1 MASSLGGSA
10 ARARRKELKDNF
22 WPKEAAWLGAEETG
36 YFCAPR
42 SLPFIL
48 QALAQKSVSGDRDPS
63 AVYLELLARHHG
75 QGVVEMTYEEDHAFA
90 AGYTTQRAARTWRD
104 RMKVLVDA
112 GFIKVT
118 SSGKRYSKVLLVH
131 PSLAM
136 RKLYEAGKISEP
148 LWQAFRT
155 RQIEVKE
162 NLMDEPEPEPE
173 PPIHPPVRVKKA
185 KKSTSSS

>member
-1 MASSLGGSA
+1 MASTLGGSA
-10 ARARRKELKDNF
+10 ARARRRELKDNF

-48 QALAQKSVSGDRDPS
+48 QALAHKSVSGDRDPS
-63 AVYLELLARHHG
+63 PVYLELLARHHG

-118 SSGKRYSKVLLVH
+118 SSGKRYSKVLLLH

-136 RKLYEAGKISEP
+136 RKLYDAGKISES

-162 NLMDEPEPEPE
+162 NLMDEPEPEQ
-173 PPIHPPVRVKKA
+173 PIETLVKVKKA
-185 KKSTSSS
+185 KKAKASS